1 MIIIE
6 YVLLSVVFFS
16 TCYPTTFKND
26 AVSVFFWFVF
36 LFCVCVCVIQE
47 DFVILIISA

>member
-26 AVSVFFWFVF
+26 AMSGC
-36 LFCVCVCVIQE
+36 CVCFCVCVIQE
-47 DFVILIISA
+47 DFVILTISA